1 MQKKLIAGII
11 AILVV
16 VTTVLVFVN
25 RKGDKNVSGLVLAG
39 GGKEVTIAWEI
50 AWEDVGGQAFEGDL
64 VNGKG
69 EVTHHEYTG
78 SELQALL
85 AANGIEV
92 TESSVITAAS
102 EDNYSA
108 ELTGAELLE
117 SGKVYVALTDGGKQ
131 IEGIDGGQGAQL
143 IVFGDQNSKRAVR
156 YLKTISVK

>member
-1 MQKKLIAGII
+1 MQKKLIAAII

-16 VTTVLVFVN
+16 VTAVLVFVN

-39 GGKEVTIAWEI
+39 GGKEVTI

>member
-1 MQKKLIAGII
+1 MQKKSIATII

-16 VTTVLVFVN
+16 VAAVLVFVN
-25 RKGDKNVSGLVLAG
+25 RKGDKNVSGLILSG
-39 GGKEVTIAWEI
+39 SGKEITV
-50 AWEDVGGQAFEGDL
+50 AWEDVGGQSLEGDL

-117 SGKVYVALTDGGKQ
+117 AGKVYVALTDGGKQ
-131 IEGIDGGQGAQL
+131 LEGIDGGQGAQL

>member
-39 GGKEVTIAWEI
+39 GGKEVTIAWE
-50 AWEDVGGQAFEGDL
+50 DVGGQAFEGDL

-69 EVTHHEYTG
+69 EVTLLEYTG

>member
-39 GGKEVTIAWEI
+39 GGKEVTIAWE
-50 AWEDVGGQAFEGDL
+50 DVGGQAFEGDL
-64 VNGKG
+64 VKGKG

>member
-1 MQKKLIAGII
+1 MQKKSIATII

-16 VTTVLVFVN
+16 VAAVLVFVN
-25 RKGDKNVSGLVLAG
+25 RKGDKNVSGLILSG
-39 GGKEVTIAWEI
+39 SGKEITV
-50 AWEDVGGQAFEGDL
+50 AWEDVGVQSFEGDL

-92 TESSVITAAS
+92 TESSVSTAAS

-117 SGKVYVALTDGGKQ
+117 AGKVYVALTDGGKQ
-131 IEGIDGGQGAQL
+131 LEGIDGGQGAQL

>member
-1 MQKKLIAGII
+1 MQKKSIATII

-39 GGKEVTIAWEI
+39 GGKEITV
-50 AWEDVGGQAFEGDL
+50 AWEDVGGQSFEGDL

-117 SGKVYVALTDGGKQ
+117 AGKVYVALTDGGKQ
-131 IEGIDGGQGAQL
+131 LEGIDGGQGAQL

>member
-1 MQKKLIAGII
+1 MQKKLIAAII

-16 VTTVLVFVN
+16 VAAVLVFVN
-25 RKGDKNVSGLVLAG
+25 RKGDKNVSGLILSG
-39 GGKEVTIAWEI
+39 SGKEITV
-50 AWEDVGGQAFEGDL
+50 AWEDVGGQSFEGDL

-108 ELTGAELLE
+108 ELTGTELLE
-117 SGKVYVALTDGGKQ
+117 AGKVYVALTDGGKQ

-156 YLKTISVK
+156 YLKTISVQ

>member
-1 MQKKLIAGII
+1 MQKKLIAAII

-16 VTTVLVFVN
+16 VAAVLVFVN
-25 RKGDKNVSGLVLAG
+25 RKGDKNVSGLILSG
-39 GGKEVTIAWEI
+39 SGKEITV
-50 AWEDVGGQAFEGDL
+50 AWEDVGGQSFEGDL

-117 SGKVYVALTDGGKQ
+117 AGKVYVALTDGGKQ
-131 IEGIDGGQGAQL
+131 LEGSDGGQGAQL